1 MSAANEA
8 QKPEVQPSAPRS
20 ADDARDRFGDAIDGL
35 LSESEQRA
43 FDALLEGDAEL
54 RDEYESYRAIV
65 KGVGSAVV
73 RVAGADEGTLESGE
87 KEKGVE
93 LAPSLVPKVQ
103 ERIRKR
109 SKGRYFRDRFSSG
122 EAKGSGLTVML
133 VTASLLIVIAVWLML
148 DNIELLS
155 P

>member
-1 MSAANEA
+1 MTAANEA
-8 QKPEVQPSAPRS
+8 TSTMS

-43 FDALLEGDAEL
+43 FDASIAGDDEL

-87 KEKGVE
+87 KEKGAE
-93 LAPSLVPKVQ
+93 IAPSLVGKVQ
-103 ERIRKR
+103 DRIRKR

-122 EAKGSGLTVML
+122 EAKGGGLTAML
-133 VTASLLIVIAVWLML
+133 LTASLLLVIAVWLML
-148 DNIELLS
+148 DNVELLS